1 MTIKRAGKALVAAL
15 IFLSSFSTSG
25 LALQAPPPPQSTNQ
39 IVRPAATEQ
48 AKTQQVTTQTTATPQ
63 PAAEPRPSEQP
74 NNQTAS
80 VEILIPPA
88 PIIIKRDP
96 NAVSIPLDGI
106 EPKTENGAAE
116 SPYVE
121 RPATSSGVKIG
132 SLYGYRRDPFT
143 GRARFHS
150 GLDIKARWGDPIGA
164 CLPGVVQ
171 FAGWYHGYGQLL
183 IINHGGGVT
192 THYAHLSS
200 FAVQVGDKVERGVL
214 VGYAG
219 STGRATSPHLH
230 YEVRIDGK
238 YVNPLQP
245 LALDPSSEYFKSEYF
260 KTARPEPGQSDLLIT
275 RPRRAEN

>member
-1 MTIKRAGKALVAAL
+1 LTIKRAGKALVAAL
-15 IFLSSFSTSG
+15 IFLSSFSSSG
-25 LALQAPPPPQSTNQ
+25 LALQAPPAPQSTNQ

-63 PAAEPRPSEQP
+63 PAAAPPRPLEQA
-74 NNQTAS
+74 NNQATS

-88 PIIIKRDP
+88 PVIIKRDP
-96 NAVSIPLDGI
+96 NAVSIPFHGVELQ
-106 EPKTENGAAE
+106 TETGATE

-214 VGYAG
+214 IGYAG

-245 LALDPSSEYFKSEYF
+245 LALDPASEYF
-260 KTARPEPGQSDLLIT
+260 KTTRPESGQSDLLIT